1 MKKRYKILKGLPT
14 YGDMAIPIT
23 SNDELFVSEGYVVKF
38 YKDDGTEWIANF
50 QMGWT
55 DTSKV
60 IDYKNSNL
68 MIVIAGGTAYIMNP
82 NNIQPLKII
91 TYGITEVLSMDDGKF
106 IIANETTLTILNKN
120 GEIEWHSEYMSWD
133 GIKDLKLDGN
143 IVTGYAYNIFAY
155 EDLDIDNSWI
165 KFTLNIETKE
175 IEGGTFSVLEVSKEK
190 LGWKYWLLFILVV
203 GSFQFCINYFFS

>member
-38 YKDDGTEWIANF
+38 YKDDGAEWIANF

-55 DTSKV
+55 ETSKV
-60 IDYKNSNL
+60 IAYTNSNL
-68 MIVIAGGTAYIMNP
+68 IMIIVGGTAYIMNP
-82 NNIQPLKII
+82 NTMQPLKII

-106 IIANETTLTILNKN
+106 IISNETTLAILDKN
-120 GEIEWHSEYMSWD
+120 AEIEWHSKYIGWD

-143 IVTGYAYNIFAY
+143 IVTGYAYNVFAY
-155 EDLDIDNSWI
+155 EELDTKSSWI

-175 IEGGTFSVLEVSKEK
+175 IEGGTFSPHEIVEKK
-190 LGWKYWLLFILVV
+190 LGWRYWFIFILIV
-203 GSFQFCINYFFS
+203 GSFQFFMHYFF